1 MHKSFYVNFWLTKR
15 HQISASDTSRHEL
28 TDSMILSLSEK
39 INKEGDLRKLAILG
53 LAVSDDVIS
62 GSLYRNQNDIN
73 GAAYDVLKTWRLQY
87 QVGTEARD
95 KLREA
100 LKSVNMSYCLQ
111 ALQWTDHIH
120 LKNAMNFFF
129 QNE

>member
-1 MHKSFYVNFWLTKR
+1 
-15 HQISASDTSRHEL
+15 
-28 TDSMILSLSEK
+28 MILSLSGK
-39 INKEGDLRKLAILG
+39 INKESHLRKLAVTG

-62 GSLYRNQNDIN
+62 GSLYRHQNDIN

-95 KLREA
+95 KLRDA

-111 ALQWTDHIH
+111 ALQ
-120 LKNAMNFFF
+120 
-129 QNE
+129 